1 MLPENII
8 IFSLRPW
15 AVSGRDCGS
24 HPIDARN
31 YLVANEGIFKIIDS
45 SRSGRKEISIFIIP
59 DDTRLWYLQYKSYIE
74 KKPFQVLCDWNY
86 LQLDIWNRKEMA
98 IRDLI
103 LTSDYIIDKDSGWQ
117 GEPYVQHLV
126 TKARDYFNQNKDKFV
141 LLAKMKWPDN
151 SDILIFKRKML
162 VIK

>member
-1 MLPENII
+1 
-8 IFSLRPW
+8 
-15 AVSGRDCGS
+15 
-24 HPIDARN
+24 
-31 YLVANEGIFKIIDS
+31 
-45 SRSGRKEISIFIIP
+45 
-59 DDTRLWYLQYKSYIE
+59 
-74 KKPFQVLCDWNY
+74 
-86 LQLDIWNRKEMA
+86 MA